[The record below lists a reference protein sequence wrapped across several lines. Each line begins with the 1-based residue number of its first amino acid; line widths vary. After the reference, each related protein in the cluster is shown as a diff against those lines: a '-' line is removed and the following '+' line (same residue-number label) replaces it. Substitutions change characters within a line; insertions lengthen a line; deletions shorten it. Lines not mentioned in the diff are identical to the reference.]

1 MLEANT
7 ASAEDMLVSASPSKS
22 EELRTALKTAVDP
35 SDIDALTASIDF
47 VVAAL

>member
-1 MLEANT
+1 MT
-7 ASAEDMLVSASPSKS
+7 AEEIKNILTAGVEDN
-22 EELRTALKTAVDP
+22 VDQ

>member
-1 MLEANT
+1 MF
-7 ASAEDMLVSASPSKS
+7 P
-22 EELRTALKTAVDP
+22 AVDP